1 MSNNKPWC
9 DPNAPVWCETLSY
22 QYPTFGGDMITIEK
36 SKEIEASIIELLYGL
51 TIAEAEQTLIVVQ
64 MKINKLATIKK
75 PIVQSPDETGK
86 V

>member
-1 MSNNKPWC
+1 
-9 DPNAPVWCETLSY
+9 
-22 QYPTFGGDMITIEK
+22 MITIEK